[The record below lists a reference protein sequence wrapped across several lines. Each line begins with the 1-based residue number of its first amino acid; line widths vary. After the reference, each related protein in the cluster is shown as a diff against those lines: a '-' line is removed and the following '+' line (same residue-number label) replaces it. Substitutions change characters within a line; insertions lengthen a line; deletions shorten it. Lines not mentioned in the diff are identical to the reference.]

1 MIDVTIFS
9 KPLRATSRL
18 ALVALIAALACT
30 AIASAAR
37 ADDGYD
43 SPLARAVRSATEP
56 YRLQLWAADDD
67 YVQSTTYV
75 ANFGV
80 MFTNHDRF
88 DPIDL
93 AHPTVLIY
101 DQAGRLVAVEY
112 QFTPSAKPT
121 VDFAKVPKDAW
132 FDIPRH
138 LHYNIVVD
146 GKAYYAQA
154 EWPTSDEPTAG
165 NIAKRGLMPAD
176 AKLVFAFVHPATRAF
191 VVWAWLPNS
200 DGLFA
205 GDNSLLP

>member
-1 MIDVTIFS
+1 M
-9 KPLRATSRL
+9 RATARVV
-18 ALVALIAALACT
+18 VALIAIVSCAM
-30 AIASAAR
+30 IASPVK

-43 SPLARAVRSATEP
+43 SPLAKAVRAATEQ
-56 YRLQLWAADDD
+56 YRLQLWATGDD
-67 YVQSTTYV
+67 YIQSTTYV

-88 DPIDL
+88 DPVDL

-112 QFTPSAKPT
+112 QFAPSTKPGA
-121 VDFAKVPKDAW
+121 DFTGVPKDAW
-132 FDIPRH
+132 FDIARH

-146 GKAYYAQA
+146 GKAYFAQA
-154 EWPTSDEPTAG
+154 EWPTTDDPTAA
-165 NIAKRGLMPAD
+165 NIIKRGLMPAD

-205 GDNSLLP
+205 GDNPLLPSQ

>member
-1 MIDVTIFS
+1 VC
-9 KPLRATSRL
+9 ATVR
-18 ALVALIAALACT
+18 VAFAALLGAVVY
-30 AIASAAR
+30 ASLGSAAR

-43 SPLARAVRSATEP
+43 SPLARAVRSATEQ
-56 YRLQLWAADDD
+56 YRLQLWATGDD

-80 MFTNHDRF
+80 MFTNHERF
-88 DPIDL
+88 DPVDL

-112 QFTPSAKPT
+112 QFTPASKPSA
-121 VDFAKVPKDAW
+121 DFADVPKRAW
-132 FDIPRH
+132 YDIPRH

-146 GKAYYAQA
+146 GKSYYAQA
-154 EWPTSDEPTAG
+154 EWTTSDEPTAA
-165 NIAKRGLMPAD
+165 NIIKRGLMPAD

-200 DGLFA
+200 DGLYA
-205 GDNSLLP
+205 GDNPLLP

>member
-1 MIDVTIFS
+1 MC
-9 KPLRATSRL
+9 ATARTV
-18 ALVALIAALACT
+18 VALIACIACAT
-30 AIASAAR
+30 AAWPAK

-43 SPLARAVRSATEP
+43 SVLAKAVRAATEQ
-56 YRLQLWAADDD
+56 YRLQLWATGDG

-88 DPIDL
+88 DPVDL

-112 QFTPSAKPT
+112 QFTPATNPSP
-121 VDFAKVPKDAW
+121 DFTSVPKGAW

-154 EWPTSDEPTAG
+154 EWPTTDDPTAE
-165 NIAKRGLMPAD
+165 NIIRRGLMPAN

-205 GDNSLLP
+205 GDNPLLP

>member
-1 MIDVTIFS
+1 MDV
-9 KPLRATSRL
+9 RANVKL
-18 ALVALIAALACT
+18 AVVALVGALAC
-30 AIASAAR
+30 ASVGSAAR

-43 SPLARAVRSATEP
+43 SPLARAVRAATEQ
-56 YRLQLWAADDD
+56 YRLQLWATGDD

-80 MFTNHDRF
+80 MFTNHTRF
-88 DPIDL
+88 DPADL
-93 AHPTVLIY
+93 AHPTVLVY

-112 QFTPSAKPT
+112 QFTPGTQPSA
-121 VDFAKVPKDAW
+121 DFASVPKDAW
-132 FDIPRH
+132 FDIARH

-146 GKAYYAQA
+146 GKSYFAQA
-154 EWPTSDEPTAG
+154 DWPNADEPTAA
-165 NIAKRGLMPAD
+165 NIVKRGLMPAD

-205 GDNSLLP
+205 GDNPLLP

>member
-1 MIDVTIFS
+1 V
-9 KPLRATSRL
+9 RANKRI
-18 ALVALIAALACT
+18 ALVALIGAMVCASLG
-30 AIASAAR
+30 SAAH
-37 ADDGYD
+37 AEDGYD
-43 SPLARAVRSATEP
+43 SQLARAVRASTEQ
-56 YRLQLWAADDD
+56 YRLQLWATGDD

-88 DPIDL
+88 DPVDL

-112 QFTPSAKPT
+112 QFTPGTQPSA
-121 VDFAKVPKDAW
+121 DFASVPKDAW
-132 FDIPRH
+132 YDIPRH

-146 GKAYYAQA
+146 GKSYFAQG
-154 EWPTSDEPTAG
+154 EWPTADAPTAA
-165 NIAKRGLMPAD
+165 NIVKRGLMPAD

-200 DGLFA
+200 NGLFA
-205 GDNSLLP
+205 GDNPLLP

>member
-1 MIDVTIFS
+1 MGAVA
-9 KPLRATSRL
+9 RRV
-18 ALVALIAALACT
+18 VALIVCVACWAAALPAK
-30 AIASAAR
+30 AG
-37 ADDGYD
+37 DGYD
-43 SPLARAVRSATEP
+43 SALATAVRAATEQ
-56 YRLQLWAADDD
+56 YRLRLWATGDG

-80 MFTNHDRF
+80 MLTNHDRF

-112 QFTPSAKPT
+112 QFTPTTRPSA
-121 VDFAKVPKDAW
+121 DFPSVPKGAW

-138 LHYNIVVD
+138 LHYNIVVG
-146 GKAYYAQA
+146 GKPYYAQA
-154 EWPTSDEPTAG
+154 EWPTTDEPTAE
-165 NIAKRGLMPAD
+165 NIIKRGLMPSD

-200 DGLFA
+200 NGLFA
-205 GDNSLLP
+205 GDNPLLP